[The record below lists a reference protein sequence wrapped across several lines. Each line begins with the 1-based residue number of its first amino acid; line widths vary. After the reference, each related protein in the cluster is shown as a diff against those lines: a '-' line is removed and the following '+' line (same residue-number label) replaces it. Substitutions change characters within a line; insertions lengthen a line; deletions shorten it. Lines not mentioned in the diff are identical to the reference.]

1 VEVTA
6 SARAAEVI
14 TEMAALRAGTL
25 TVTIGTGCCE

>member
-14 TEMAALRAGTL
+14 AQMGALRSGTL